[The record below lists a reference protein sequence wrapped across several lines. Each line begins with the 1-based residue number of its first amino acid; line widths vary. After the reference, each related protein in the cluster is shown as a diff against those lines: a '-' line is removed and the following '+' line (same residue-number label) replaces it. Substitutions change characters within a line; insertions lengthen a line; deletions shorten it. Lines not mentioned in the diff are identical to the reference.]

1 MHWLVILAAK
11 HASHYLVIAE
21 GLQHVII
28 LQIDQIYFLVRELHS
43 PRSEYNAITKR
54 LRQMPWAKDPF
65 QISALRRHLSR
76 HASPIK
82 ICVHCACMSFR
93 THTRDSYCTQNLIQN
108 NRTDKFYEISTSNT
122 VTFAKWI
129 TS

>member
-21 GLQHVII
+21 GLGLQHVII
-28 LQIDQIYFLVRELHS
+28 LQIDQIYFLVRVLHS

-65 QISALRRHLSR
+65 QISAVRRHLSR

-93 THTRDSYCTQNLIQN
+93 SPYTHPRLVLHSKFNPKQSY
-108 NRTDKFYEISTSNT
+108 
-122 VTFAKWI
+122 
-129 TS
+129 